1 MLDIQGLR
9 ENSTEIEKRLK
20 TRDPSID
27 LKEIL
32 ELDQRRRSLI
42 QEVEELKA
50 RRNLGSQEVARR
62 KQAGENADELISSLS
77 ELAQETSTKDTWLKE
92 AEAHLHALLLELP
105 NLPHESVPV
114 GGEGKKV
121 VLRTHGEKPAFSF
134 RVRNH
139 LEIGEEKGFLDFRRG
154 AMIAGTRFP
163 MYVGIGARLEMALI
177 QFMFFHHIRNGYVP
191 VLPPFLANEESFVVS
206 SQLPKFARDIYHC
219 EKDGLYLN
227 PTAESLLA
235 NFHRDETLA
244 SEDLP
249 LNYVAYT
256 PCFRREA
263 GTYGEEERGLIRVHQ
278 FNKVELFKVTTPETS
293 YEELDRLVVD
303 AEAILQALG
312 LHYRVVLL
320 PTEDM
325 AQQASKTIDLEVYLP
340 AQGKY
345 YEVSSCSNCEAFQ
358 ARRGNV
364 RYRPAAGE
372 KLRYVHMLNGSGLA
386 TSRLVA
392 AIFENNQTEDGRVRI
407 PEVVQETVEAE
418 IV

>member
-1 MLDIQGLR
+1 MLDIQELR
-9 ENSTEIEKRLK
+9 EHPKEIEERLK

-32 ELDQRRRSLI
+32 QLDQQRRSTI
-42 QEVEELKA
+42 QEVEELKE
-50 RRNLGSQEVARR
+50 RRNRGSQEVARR
-62 KQAGENADELISSLS
+62 KEAGEDTDTLIASLS
-77 ELAQETSTKDTWLKE
+77 EVAQAISTKDETLKGLE
-92 AEAHLHALLLELP
+92 PRLRALMLTLP
-105 NLPHESVPV
+105 NLPHPSVPV
-114 GGEGKKV
+114 GSKEQKV
-121 VLRTHGEKPAFSF
+121 VLREHGEKPAFSF

-139 LEIGEEKGFLDFRRG
+139 LEIGEEKGLLDFRRG
-154 AMIAGTRFP
+154 AIIAGTRFP
-163 MYVGIGARLEMALI
+163 MYVGAGACLEMALI
-177 QFMFFHHIRNGYVP
+177 QFMFFHHVRDGYVP
-191 VLPPFLANEESFVVS
+191 VLPPFLANETSFVVS
-206 SQLPKFARDIYHC
+206 SQLPKFADDIYHC

-235 NFHRDETLA
+235 NLHRDEILA

-293 YEELDRLVVD
+293 YEALDRLVAD
-303 AEAILQALG
+303 AEAVLRVLD
-312 LHYRVVLL
+312 LHYRVVVL

-325 AQQASKTIDLEVYLP
+325 AQQSSKTIDLEVYLP
-340 AQGKY
+340 AQERY

-358 ARRGNV
+358 ARRGSV

-372 KLRYVHMLNGSGLA
+372 KPRYVHMLNGSGLA
-386 TSRLVA
+386 TSRLMA
-392 AIFENNQTEDGRVRI
+392 AILENNQTEDGQIRV
-407 PEVVQETVEAE
+407 PEAVREMVGAE